1 MELLHKGLSDEIIK
15 GFYSVYNKM
24 GYGFLERVY
33 QNALYLELIS
43 RGLQVEVQK
52 KIRVYYNESL
62 VGLYYPDLTVN
73 DFVILELKASDFILK
88 EHETQLIN
96 YLRGTRIEVG
106 FLLNFGKR
114 PEFRRKVFEN
124 SRK

>member
-1 MELLHKGLSDEIIK
+1 MSDEIIRS
-15 GFYSVYNKM
+15 FYSVYNKM

-33 QNALYLELIS
+33 QNSLYIELIS
-43 RGLQVEVQK
+43 RGLQVEVQQ
-52 KIRVYYNESL
+52 KIKVYYHESL

-73 DFVILELKASDFILK
+73 DLVILELKASDFILK

-106 FLLNFGKR
+106 FLLNFGKK
-114 PEFRRKVFEN
+114 PEFRRKIFEN
-124 SRK
+124 GNK